1 MSDLVFSQVFAPD
14 LSVTMFRDLDGVLT
28 PMPGEAGAAFYTA
41 GNVASDAP
49 VDNVEHLY
57 IEGRL
62 RGRIGF
68 RWFVRT
74 LNLLSPRRGPSRW
87 LGCIL
92 NPSQTSIL
100 LTSIKTGWLISKTCC
115 CCSATMATGGASDVN
130 GDGTVDFQDLV
141 ALLAV
146 WS

>member
-1 MSDLVFSQVFAPD
+1 
-14 LSVTMFRDLDGVLT
+14 MFRVVDGTLA
-28 PMPGEAGAAFYTA
+28 PMLGEAGAALYSA

-57 IEGRL
+57 IEDLAAGTYWVQITRQDTMPTEPSAWPFAVAWL
-62 RGRIGF
+62 HPEFAPNFDPADINQDGVVDF
-68 RWFVRT
+68 QD
-74 LNLLSPRRGPSRW
+74 LLLLLGEYGAAGGP
-87 LGCIL
+87 
-92 NPSQTSIL
+92 
-100 LTSIKTGWLISKTCC
+100 
-115 CCSATMATGGASDVN
+115 SDVN